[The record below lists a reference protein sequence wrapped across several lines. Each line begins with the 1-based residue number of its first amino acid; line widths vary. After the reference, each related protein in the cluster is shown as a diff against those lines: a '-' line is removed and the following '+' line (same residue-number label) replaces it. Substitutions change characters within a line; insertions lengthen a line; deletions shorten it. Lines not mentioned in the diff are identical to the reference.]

1 MCQWKHIL
9 LLQRNQ
15 NVQRHPNLG
24 PTDRPL
30 LVPESLTSLTKH
42 VLQAYEM
49 EGGDLLPSTQMIP
62 PSIIQQTPLQHIGE
76 GKHNEYVPVNW
87 ETNIDQES
95 IQAYGCLLYTSP
107 SPRDS

>member
-24 PTDRPL
+24 PPDRPL
-30 LVPESLTSLTKH
+30 LVPESLTSLTKD

-62 PSIIQQTPLQHIGE
+62 PSIIQQTPLQHGVRIITKVGIMRLSCFKE
-76 GKHNEYVPVNW
+76 GL
-87 ETNIDQES
+87 S
-95 IQAYGCLLYTSP
+95 ILLT
-107 SPRDS
+107 